1 MAINGVSSS
10 LAAIQIQTAAMDRAA
25 EKMTRVSSTDVAPTP
40 STPAESGA
48 VASQESG
55 MAQGTVEMIVAHR
68 MFSAAIKMAQTANE
82 GILESLRGGGYDA
95 VGAR

>member
-1 MAINGVSSS
+1 MAINGVSNS
-10 LAAIQIQTAAMDRAA
+10 LSAIQQQTAAMDRAA
-25 EKMTRVSSTDVAPTP
+25 AKMTRASATDVSSTP

-82 GILESLRGGGYDA
+82 GIFEALRGGGYDA